1 MTPKE
6 FRALDAGGIHVRD
19 KWRLEPELRKK
30 KYQVNI
36 KLRNGRMRY
45 LYLNN
50 PDVAELY
57 VKVIRAKILK
67 IIKL

>member
-1 MTPKE
+1 MPPKE
-6 FRALDAGGIHVRD
+6 FKSLDSGGIFVRD
-19 KWRLEPELRKK
+19 QLSLEPKLRKK

-36 KLRNGRMRY
+36 KLRNGRVRY

-50 PDVAELY
+50 PDIAELY